1 MFLENMSVPTFSL
14 AYTSVRAATIPHVI
28 RMWEDAAVM
37 GDFEWVLCVDDGDS
51 VCLAAAEAAKATSRV
66 PFTIVINKGSKD
78 CVSGW
83 NTAAAATAG
92 KVIIAV
98 ADDFVPLPQWDIQLL
113 GLEPA
118 GWVDGEHAV
127 HVEDGYV
134 HSLMVLPIITRAR
147 YARFG
152 YLFYPKYK
160 SMFCDTELTEV
171 AYRDGV
177 VIDAHHLLFEH
188 MHPDCGK
195 RNRDQ
200 NDLLH
205 ASSERWNVGEMLFNF
220 RKAAGF
226 PVDDGPKA
234 VSTVEKSSTEFAVYM
249 QVTQDD
255 ICLQEV
261 CLRMMEEGC
270 RVFFFAVPDTYWSGE
285 KVPEDKL
292 KSLDPVFA
300 FLTAKGAD
308 VRVKQFQVARYRM
321 SEKDDRITVETRLRN
336 DSLAWIRK
344 SGFDRILIVDGDEL
358 WMPGTLEMLKPYIER
373 GDLAISVRMIPVIG
387 VPGYPVEGATDV
399 AVVYIGPK
407 CNFRVCRTPTVSQ
420 TIIEQPRIIHFTS
433 TRRTLEDNKAKHL
446 RSGHYGDPDY
456 DFDGWMQ
463 SVLPNVKPGMR
474 DVHMYKPYSIW
485 KSVRAWRPEEL
496 AIIPST
502 IHPYLGLE
510 K

>member
-1 MFLENMSVPTFSL
+1 
-14 AYTSVRAATIPHVI
+14 
-28 RMWEDAAVM
+28 
-37 GDFEWVLCVDDGDS
+37 
-51 VCLAAAEAAKATSRV
+51 
-66 PFTIVINKGSKD
+66 
-78 CVSGW
+78 
-83 NTAAAATAG
+83 
-92 KVIIAV
+92 
-98 ADDFVPLPQWDIQLL
+98 
-113 GLEPA
+113 
-118 GWVDGEHAV
+118 
-127 HVEDGYV
+127 
-134 HSLMVLPIITRAR
+134 MVLPIITRAR